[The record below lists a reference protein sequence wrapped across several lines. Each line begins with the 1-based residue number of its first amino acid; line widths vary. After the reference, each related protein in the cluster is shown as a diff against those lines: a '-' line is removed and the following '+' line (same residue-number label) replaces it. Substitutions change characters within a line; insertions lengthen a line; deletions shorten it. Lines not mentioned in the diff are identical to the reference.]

1 MRLLTNLAVLL
12 IWGILTVSCATTG
25 QKNSY
30 EASGTVSRFLT
41 TSDGAVDG
49 FIFQD
54 GMQIR
59 FPSHMSTIVTDSVAI
74 GDEVTVKGEEPTTNS
89 MWAHQIITLKN
100 ANEIEVTREA
110 KGKMLA
116 PKRERQTAF
125 KDVGNMVV
133 RGEIDTL
140 LVEPSGEVSGFLLT
154 EGSVV
159 RLPMDIRRPT
169 QAYDIGQ
176 YVEVTGYGS
185 ENKFGKSVEATTVQR
200 QSDVYEIDYE

>member
-89 MWAHQIITLKN
+89 MWAQQIITLKN